1 MTSVIAASIH
11 AQKNS
16 TGNTLPSQASVQ
28 NALAMVASLA
38 VDDYR
43 AAGAHRPREAAKLL
57 IAMAHEVAI
66 TGGPT
71 APIRDYAHRCWSW
84 PDSTTAPEVGGWGVR
99 SGLSNHGHCPSGAK
113 PVDYAPSL
121 R

>member
-1 MTSVIAASIH
+1 MAQLVAHHTGSVGVRGSNPLSSTRFSQFSGMKRSYVDSDVVVRMTSVIAASIH

-43 AAGAHRPREAAKLL
+43 AAGAHRPREAAK
-57 IAMAHEVAI
+57 
-66 TGGPT
+66 P
-71 APIRDYAHRCWSW
+71 RNY
-84 PDSTTAPEVGGWGVR
+84 
-99 SGLSNHGHCPSGAK
+99 
-113 PVDYAPSL
+113 
-121 R
+121 